1 MANDDQARLV
11 ESLTDDMINLL
22 RARLSEALGPKSGD
36 MARDE
41 IAARFEK
48 TLEALQDDATSI
60 DNVEVVVHRL
70 RKRLDDCG
78 VRISTLRGLGYM
90 LEATA

>member
-1 MANDDQARLV
+1 MAQGDQVRVV

-41 IAARFEK
+41 IAAMFEK
-48 TLEALQDDATSI
+48 TLEALQDDT
-60 DNVEVVVHRL
+60 
-70 RKRLDDCG
+70 RKLLQQR
-78 VRISTLRGLGYM
+78 
-90 LEATA
+90 